1 MIKSKIRELRLVV
14 ADECPYSC
22 LYCNLYYKKLL
33 DAKKISQS
41 DFDDQYRIGNE
52 SYSLLYKKNRDDIV
66 FSLSDYKFLFSILHK
81 NFGLEDIT
89 FSGGDP
95 FLSKNL
101 KEIINLAHNEG
112 FRTTAITKGA
122 PLFNIKNR
130 IDARKKFGNLSRII
144 FSVDSL
150 DPVKHAKNNLPLVKR
165 DLALKYLPKALK
177 TIKILTGLGYNIEV
191 NSVIEPVNSEGKS
204 LTKSFNKT
212 SEIINFCLENGVSK
226 VKFIELDS
234 IATMGKPYIEKYFFD
249 MIRAGYFVSNDISPW
264 SGIKKAKITYKSTT
278 EIFSISRKKGA
289 NMKVMAY
296 RTHCPSC
303 YINKKRI
310 KACEF
315 SSGGELHLDF
325 SGKSFLC
332 QKDADFKFIDISE
345 AVKNRDTASTVKDL
359 LLIEKGI
366 KKQKCKI

>member
-1 MIKSKIRELRLVV
+1 MISSKIKELRLVV

-41 DFDDQYRIGNE
+41 DFDNQYRIGNE
-52 SYSLLYKKNRDDIV
+52 SYSLLYKKNKDDVI
-66 FSLSDYKFLFSILHK
+66 FGPSDYKFLFSILRK

-95 FLSKNL
+95 FLTKNL
-101 KEIINLAHNEG
+101 KEIINLASKEG

-122 PLFNIKNR
+122 PLFNIKNK

-165 DLALKYLPKALK
+165 ELALKYLPKALK
-177 TIKILTGLGYNIEV
+177 TIKTLTGLGYNIEV
-191 NSVIEPVNSEGKS
+191 NSVIEPVGSIGKS
-204 LTKSFNKT
+204 LTKSFNKIRD
-212 SEIINFCLENGVSK
+212 IINFCLENGVSK

-234 IATMGKPYIEKYFFD
+234 MVTMGKPYIEKYFFE
-249 MIRAGYFVSNDISPW
+249 MIKAGYFANNNISPW
-264 SGIKKAKITYKSTT
+264 SGKKNEKITYKSIT
-278 EIFSISRKKGA
+278 EIFSIPRKKGA

-303 YINKKRI
+303 HINKNKV
-310 KACEF
+310 KDCEF
-315 SSGGELHLDF
+315 SQGGELHLDF

-332 QKDADFKFIDISE
+332 QKDADFKFVDISQ
-345 AVKNRDTASTVKDL
+345 AVKNRDSAATIKGL

-366 KKQKCKI
+366 MKQKCKK